1 MKEFLKVKDLCF
13 SYLKRPLCLKDVNFS
28 AAKNDNIL
36 ILGLDDRGKTTLLK
50 TLSGFEERFFGKV
63 FLDGKEIRSIADNEK
78 NVSLILD
85 YPVLV
90 KGTIDDNLEFLFN
103 ALNRDMLSLA
113 EKKKLL
119 EKFNLNH
126 DLDVKV
132 KKLSLFEQF
141 KLCFLRTFIKQPS
154 VLFIDDILKN
164 PFSEEQREELGEILK
179 DLSKDRLL
187 VFSANEK
194 SFVSNQEIFKQFSWS
209 KVLYLNNAK
218 LSEKKD
224 LNEFLNSPI
233 DLDSCLFSNSFIYH
247 EGYCIRQDGAYYLN
261 IDEKFVIKIDKQFD
275 VKFDKL
281 KLSDLENED
290 IVVVFDSK
298 LHVDLNKNN
307 DFNKLMN
314 NGKAMIFSKLD
325 RSRII

>member
-28 AAKNDNIL
+28 AAKDDNIL

-90 KGTIDDNLEFLFN
+90 KGTIDDNLEFLLN

-179 DLSKDRLL
+179 DLSRDRLL

-194 SFVSNQEIFKQFSWS
+194 SFVSNQEIFKKFSWS

-298 LHVDLNKNN
+298 LHVDFNKNN
-307 DFNKLMN
+307 DFNKLIN
-314 NGKAMIFSKLD
+314 NGNAMIFSKLD